1 MTEYLYKYTGTGTV
15 TVHIKEKSYELS
27 NTHPKL
33 KDEIVL
39 DRKLSEQELKDI
51 NCLELIEKDTK
62 KKSDKGE

>member
-51 NCLELIEKDTK
+51 K
-62 KKSDKGE
+62 